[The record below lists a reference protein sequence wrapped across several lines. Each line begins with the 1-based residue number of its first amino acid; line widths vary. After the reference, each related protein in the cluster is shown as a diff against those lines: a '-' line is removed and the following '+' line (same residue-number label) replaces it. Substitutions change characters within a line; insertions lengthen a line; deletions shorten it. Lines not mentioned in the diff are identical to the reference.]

1 MLALPDV
8 VGQSKMRDTDARL
21 DEAEGLAAAIGIDV
35 VARQAYRVR
44 SPRPASLFGK
54 GQAEEIAARV
64 GREDAALLIVDAAL
78 SPVQQKTLEDV
89 TKAKVIDRT
98 GLILEIFGERAAT
111 AEGRLQVELA
121 HLDYQAGRLVRSWT
135 HLERQRGGF
144 GFLGGPGETQIEADR
159 RMIRDRMARI
169 RKELE
174 QVKRTRGLHRDRRQ
188 RAPWPV
194 IALVGYTNAGK
205 STLFNRLTRATV
217 MAEDLL
223 FATLDPTMRDVRLPG
238 HAKAILSDTVGF
250 VSDLPTQL
258 IAAFRATL
266 EEVTAADLILH
277 VRDIAHPDSDA
288 QAADVTAVLASL
300 GLEEGSG
307 PPVLEV
313 WNKIDAL
320 EAADR
325 VAIEGEAERRHDV
338 IAISALTGDG
348 IEALRELMARTLR
361 GEGEVRSID
370 VAAADGGRLA
380 WLHARGDILRQEI
393 DGDVMRLDVRL
404 SADDWQRFQS
414 L

>member
-1 MLALPDV
+1 MFDDL
-8 VGQSKMRDTDARL
+8 TDAELIAQCR
-21 DEAEGLAAAIGIDV
+21 AG
-35 VARQAYRVR
+35 RQAAWSTLVR
-44 SPRPASLFGK
+44 RF
-54 GQAEEIAARV
+54 Q
-64 GREDAALLIVDAAL
+64 
-78 SPVQQKTLEDV
+78 
-89 TKAKVIDRT
+89 
-98 GLILEIFGERAAT
+98 
-111 AEGRLQVELA
+111 
-121 HLDYQAGRLVRSWT
+121 RLVYT
-135 HLERQRGGF
+135 V
-144 GFLGGPGETQIEADR
+144 PR
-159 RMIRDRMARI
+159 RA
-169 RKELE
+169 
-174 QVKRTRGLHRDRRQ
+174 GL
-188 RAPWPV
+188 
-194 IALVGYTNAGK
+194 
-205 STLFNRLTRATV
+205 
-217 MAEDLL
+217 
-223 FATLDPTMRDVRLPG
+223 
-238 HAKAILSDTVGF
+238 
-250 VSDLPTQL
+250 
-258 IAAFRATL
+258 
-266 EEVTAADLILH
+266 
-277 VRDIAHPDSDA
+277 SDA